1 MKLKTAAKLSIT
13 SVSLALLL
21 PAFSVAQSTVNS
33 QPSQNVQ
40 STSAA
45 LAGQQEAA
53 EMVPAQAALVD
64 NLDAKKVQPGGQFK
78 AKLSG
83 KVRLRNGLE
92 LPSGTMLI
100 GSVATDDMQVAGTS
114 KLALR
119 FSQAQLKNGQV
130 IPIKATIVGVLPSES
145 SDPEYGVTPIDAGD
159 RAQTGWNNGTLQVDQ
174 IDALSGVD
182 LHSKIAS
189 ENSGVFAATRK
200 NDVRLLKG
208 SEIELAIAGI

>member
-1 MKLKTAAKLSIT
+1 MKLKTAAKLSIA

-40 STSAA
+40 STSTAP
-45 LAGQQEAA
+45 AGQQEATQ
-53 EMVPAQAALVD
+53 MVPAQAALVD
-64 NLDAKKVQPGGQFK
+64 NLDANKVQPGGQFK

-83 KVRLRNGLE
+83 KVRLRNGPE

-145 SDPEYGVTPIDAGD
+145 SNPEDGVTPGVGGD
-159 RAQTGWNNGTLQVDQ
+159 QAQTGWSNGTLQVDQ

-189 ENSGVFAATRK
+189 ANSGVFVSTRK
-200 NDVRLLKG
+200 NDVKLSKG

>member
-1 MKLKTAAKLSIT
+1 MKLKTAAKLSIA

-40 STSAA
+40 STSTAP
-45 LAGQQEAA
+45 AGQQEATQ
-53 EMVPAQAALVD
+53 MVPAQAALVD
-64 NLDAKKVQPGGQFK
+64 NLDANKVQPGGQFK

-83 KVRLRNGLE
+83 KVRLRNGPE

-100 GSVATDDMQVAGTS
+100 GSVATDDMQLAGTS

-145 SDPEYGVTPIDAGD
+145 SNPEDGVTPGVGGD
-159 RAQTGWNNGTLQVDQ
+159 QAQTGWSNGTLQVDQ

-189 ENSGVFAATRK
+189 ANSGVFVSTRK
-200 NDVRLLKG
+200 NDVKLSKG

>member
-1 MKLKTAAKLSIT
+1 
-13 SVSLALLL
+13 
-21 PAFSVAQSTVNS
+21 
-33 QPSQNVQ
+33 
-40 STSAA
+40 
-45 LAGQQEAA
+45 
-53 EMVPAQAALVD
+53 MVPAQAALVD

>member
-1 MKLKTAAKLSIT
+1 MKFKTAAKLSIT
-13 SVSLALLL
+13 SMSIALLL
-21 PAFSVAQSTVNS
+21 PAFSLAQSMENS

-40 STSAA
+40 STAA
-45 LAGQQEAA
+45 ASAGQQQATQ
-53 EMVPAQAALVD
+53 MVPAQAALVD

-78 AKLSG
+78 
-83 KVRLRNGLE
+83 VRLSQKVQLKNGPE

-100 GSVATDDMQVAGTS
+100 GSVASDDMQMAGTS

-119 FSQAQLKNGQV
+119 FSQAQLKSGKV
-130 IPIKATIVGVLPSES
+130 VPIKATIVGIVPPEM
-145 SDPEYGVTPIDAGD
+145 SDS
-159 RAQTGWNNGTLQVDQ
+159 NGREIVPGEQEVNAWSDSTLQVDQ

-189 ENSGVFAATRK
+189 DNSGVFVSTKK
-200 NDVRLLKG
+200 NDVKLSKG